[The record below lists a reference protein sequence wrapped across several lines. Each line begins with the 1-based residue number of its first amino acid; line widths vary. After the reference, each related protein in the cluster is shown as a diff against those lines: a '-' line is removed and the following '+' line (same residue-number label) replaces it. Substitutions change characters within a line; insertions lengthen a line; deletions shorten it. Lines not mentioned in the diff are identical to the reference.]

1 MIRYLSISL
10 FKIQDFSLHY
20 LLTGGGLVLSS
31 PGVVF
36 GSGTL
41 VGIGGGGV
49 VGGAGGAV
57 EGSGGGGSVGGVD
70 GDVVVALVV
79 VVVGFLVVVVGI
91 GLGCPRKHICTITSS
106 VMIQF
111 LLLLFCAIC
120 SLPTKACAATEW

>member
-1 MIRYLSISL
+1 M
-10 FKIQDFSLHY
+10 
-20 LLTGGGLVLSS
+20 LSS

-79 VVVGFLVVVVGI
+79 VVVGFMIDKSSMTSISAMAISILT
-91 GLGCPRKHICTITSS
+91 LTHLITMS
-106 VMIQF
+106 
-111 LLLLFCAIC
+111 
-120 SLPTKACAATEW
+120 KR

>member
-41 VGIGGGGV
+41 V
-49 VGGAGGAV
+49 
-57 EGSGGGGSVGGVD
+57 GSGGGGSVGGVD

>member
-49 VGGAGGAV
+49 VGGGGGTV
-57 EGSGGGGSVGGVD
+57 EGSGGGSSLGSGRCRFPRCCGRD
-70 GDVVVALVV
+70 RS
-79 VVVGFLVVVVGI
+79 
-91 GLGCPRKHICTITSS
+91 GLS
-106 VMIQF
+106 
-111 LLLLFCAIC
+111 
-120 SLPTKACAATEW
+120 